1 MTIYEVTVTR
11 DDGLWAAV
19 ISGLPPQMIGAT
31 DVERFAELD
40 TEVRDLI
47 AGLTD
52 ADPDSFGLAWRY
64 EFGGRDV
71 TSLIID
77 LTGSE
82 HAYAQAAAA
91 RDAARREVIRVL
103 LEAHLSQSAIGDVL
117 GLSHQRV
124 HQLAKAG

>member
-19 ISGLPPQMIGAT
+19 INGLPPQAIGAT
-31 DVERFAELD
+31 DVERFADLD

-52 ADPDSFGLAWRY
+52 TDPDSFGLAWRY

-71 TSLIID
+71 TNLIID

-82 HAYAQAAAA
+82 HAYAKAAAA

-103 LEAHLSQSAIGDVL
+103 LEAQLSQSAIGDVL
-117 GLSHQRV
+117 GLSHQRI

>member
-1 MTIYEVTVTR
+1 MTIYEVTVIR
-11 DDGLWAAV
+11 EDGVWVADIHGDELGPAAT
-19 ISGLPPQMIGAT
+19 QA
-31 DVERFAELD
+31 DRFADLD

-52 ADPDSFGLAWRY
+52 TDPDSFGLAWRY
-64 EFGGRDV
+64 VFGGHDV

-82 HAYAQAAAA
+82 HAYTAAVAA
-91 RDAARREVIRVL
+91 RDAARREAIRVL
-103 LEAHLSQSAIGDVL
+103 TDARLSQSAIGDVL

-124 HQLAKAG
+124 HQLARAG